1 VVFLA
6 VRFFAEAIFFEKNGL
21 TTAEVTNGNIYKS
34 LENFAP
40 LPALDLQGIRN
51 GYVGCRHTAA
61 SSAAASGRPG
71 DGATVDAAHNEL
83 GFICVWGA
91 HPR

>member
-51 GYVGCRHTAA
+51 GYVGCRQDLYRSTTFRSKAL
-61 SSAAASGRPG
+61 PKN
-71 DGATVDAAHNEL
+71 VL
-83 GFICVWGA
+83 
-91 HPR
+91 